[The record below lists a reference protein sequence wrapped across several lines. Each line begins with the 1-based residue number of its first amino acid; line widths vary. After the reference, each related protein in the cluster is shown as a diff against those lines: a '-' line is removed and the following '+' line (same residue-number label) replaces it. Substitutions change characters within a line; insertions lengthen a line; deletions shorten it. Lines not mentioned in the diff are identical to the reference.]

1 MIRLL
6 FLALFAVVIGA
17 AIFESTRFYSYY
29 DDLSRAGDAL
39 QRARIALE
47 VSGPGNETALGAV
60 RTELQAAQGHLERA
74 RDGIRGD
81 PALRLAQNV
90 GAADTQIDA
99 LDDLILT
106 TSILT
111 DTGVQAIDTLQA
123 FERLRNDGLQPRD
136 GVELKVRL
144 ASVRERFDDALLSR
158 GRIAASGLIVP
169 LAQATREVDDMI
181 ILIDSLLA
189 EYEALVA

>member
-6 FLALFAVVIGA
+6 FLALFAMVVGVVI
-17 AIFESTRFYSYY
+17 FEGTRFYSYY
-29 DDLSRAGDAL
+29 DDLSGARESL
-39 QRARIALE
+39 ERARVALE
-47 VSGPGNETALGAV
+47 ASGPENEAALSAV
-60 RTELQAAQGHLERA
+60 RTELQAAQSRLERA

-81 PALRLAQNV
+81 PALRAAQSI

-111 DTGVQAIDTLQA
+111 DTGVQAADTLQA

-136 GVELKVRL
+136 GVELKARL
-144 ASVRERFDDALLSR
+144 VGVRERFDDALLSR
-158 GRIAASGLIVP
+158 GRIQSSGLILP
-169 LAQATREVDDMI
+169 LAQATREVDGMI
-181 ILIDSLLA
+181 VLIDNLLT